1 MLQFTS
7 DKLINFS
14 HTLSK
19 IHKAALPNAV
29 RFTLTD
35 AAKDVKFKTLQK
47 HSEQQF
53 DVSKP
58 SFFKKFSGY
67 KAASGYNINNMR
79 ATAGMIK
86 AQDTKSV
93 ASTKIAAQ
101 QTAGIVKD
109 RSYIA
114 AEKQRSKSGVLKRSF
129 ITMIQL
135 EPLVYEKG
143 KGGNY
148 IKTAIESK
156 EKRKPLLV
164 RKNGKGYLVK
174 VKSINKK
181 NPVIKTE
188 ILASYEKGRD
198 IKLTRKKPFVI
209 NAAKESGNKLNK
221 FFIKNAE
228 RQISRYK

>member
-1 MLQFTS
+1 
-7 DKLINFS
+7 
-14 HTLSK
+14 
-19 IHKAALPNAV
+19 
-29 RFTLTD
+29 
-35 AAKDVKFKTLQK
+35 
-47 HSEQQF
+47 
-53 DVSKP
+53 
-58 SFFKKFSGY
+58 
-67 KAASGYNINNMR
+67 
-79 ATAGMIK
+79 MIK

-114 AEKQRSKSGVLKRSF
+114 AEKQRGNSGVLKKSF

-181 NPVIKTE
+181 NPIIKTE
-188 ILASYEKGRD
+188 ILASYKKGRD

-209 NAAKESGNKLNK
+209 NAAKESGNKLNN

-228 RQISRYK
+228 RQINRYK